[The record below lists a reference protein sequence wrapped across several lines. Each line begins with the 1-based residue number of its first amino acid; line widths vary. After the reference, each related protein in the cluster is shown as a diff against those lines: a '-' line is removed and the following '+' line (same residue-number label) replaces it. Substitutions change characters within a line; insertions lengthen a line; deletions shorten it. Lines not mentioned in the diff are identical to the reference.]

1 MCGLAGSYG
10 EVRPEVAQRMVER
23 LDHRGPVGEGYTDVS
38 GGWLGHRRCA
48 AADVKSG
55 AQPLATETGELTL
68 VGDGAIY
75 NHNALRQT
83 LSTAASRNRSDFE
96 VALHLFNELGPDA
109 FAKLRGMFAFIIAGE
124 DGRFVAVRDPVGIK
138 PLYMASRDGVV
149 RFASEMGAYDE
160 DWLPSVEVFPPGHY
174 WTPQN
179 GLVPY
184 AEAVPGEAKT
194 KEAFERPSEP
204 ADDVPEEILAGVR
217 DRLVG
222 AVESQ
227 LADLPDDMQ
236 VGVLLSG
243 GLDSSLIA
251 AIAARWYRQRG
262 MQLRTFAIGLKGSAD
277 LQAARE
283 VTEYLGTDHQE
294 IQYTS
299 EEAVKFVPE
308 VVRSLENFDP
318 SLVRSSVPNFI
329 VSELAARNVDLVLT
343 GEGADELFAGYDYL
357 EDLED
362 EVELH
367 EELVRGFG
375 EAHNGGLQRVD
386 RVTMAHGLEVQLP
399 FLELDMIE
407 LGLSI
412 PADWKRTDA
421 GQPEKRI
428 LRQAYQ
434 GWLPDEL
441 LWRKKAQFGEGSG
454 AIDVLPRKMAQT
466 VSEEEFER
474 ERRAVEPPLRTREE
488 AAYYRIFAEH
498 LPGARPERTISRFV
512 TT

>member
-1 MCGLAGSYG
+1 MCGIAGSYG
-10 EVRPEVAQRMVER
+10 EVRSEVAQRMVER
-23 LDHRGPVGEGYTDVS
+23 LDHRGPVGEGCIDFS
-38 GGWLGHRRCA
+38 GGWLRHRRCA
-48 AADVKSG
+48 AADMKSG
-55 AQPLATETGELTL
+55 AQPLATETGELAL

-75 NHNALRQT
+75 NHNVLRQT
-83 LSTAASRNRSDFE
+83 LSSATSRNRSDFE
-96 VALHLFNELGPDA
+96 VALHLFNEHGLDA
-109 FAKLRGMFAFIIAGE
+109 FTKLRGMFAFIIAGE

-149 RFASEMGAYDE
+149 RFASEIGAYDE
-160 DWLPSVEVFPPGHY
+160 DWLLSVEVFPPGHY
-174 WTPQN
+174 WTPQS

-184 AEAVPGEAKT
+184 AEVVTGET
-194 KEAFERPSEP
+194 ETEETFERPFEP
-204 ADDVPEEILAGVR
+204 AVDVPEEILAGVR

-227 LADLPDDMQ
+227 LTDLPDDMEA
-236 VGVLLSG
+236 GVLLSG
-243 GLDSSLIA
+243 GLDSSLIT
-251 AIAARWYRQRG
+251 AIAARWYRWRG
-262 MQLRTFAIGLKGSAD
+262 MQLRTFAIGLEGSAD

-283 VTEYLGTDHQE
+283 VAEYLGTDHRE

-299 EEAVKFVPE
+299 EEVVKLVPE
-308 VVRSLENFDP
+308 VVRRLENFDP

-329 VSELAARNVDLVLT
+329 VAELAAKHVDLVLT
-343 GEGADELFAGYDYL
+343 GEGADELFAGYGHL
-357 EDLED
+357 ETLHNEG
-362 EVELH
+362 ELQ
-367 EELVRGFG
+367 EELLRGFR

-407 LGLSI
+407 LGFSI
-412 PADWKRTDA
+412 PASWKRTDT
-421 GQPEKRI
+421 GRPEKSI
-428 LRQAYQ
+428 LRQAFQ

-454 AIDVLPRKMAQT
+454 AVDVLPRKMAQM
-466 VSEEEFER
+466 VSDEEFER
-474 ERRAVEPPLRTREE
+474 ERQAVEPPLRTREE

-498 LPGARPERTISRFV
+498 LPGVRPERTISRFV

>member
-1 MCGLAGSYG
+1 MCGIAGSYG
-10 EVRPEVAQRMVER
+10 EIEPEVAQRMVGR
-23 LDHRGPVGEGYTDVS
+23 LEHRGPA
-38 GGWLGHRRCA
+38 GGGDIAFPDAWLGHRRCV

-55 AQPLATETGELTL
+55 AQPLASETGDLAL

-83 LSTAASRNRSDFE
+83 LFTNANRNGSDFE
-96 VALHLFNELGPDA
+96 VVLHLFDEHGPDA
-109 FAKLRGMFAFIIAGE
+109 FAKLHGMFAFIIAGE
-124 DGRFVAVRDPVGIK
+124 DGRFVAARDSVGIK
-138 PLYMASRDGVV
+138 PLYMARRDGVV
-149 RFASEMGAYDE
+149 RFASEMRAFDE

-174 WTPQN
+174 WTPQTR
-179 GLVPY
+179 LVSY
-184 AEAVPGEAKT
+184 AEAVPTEAET
-194 KEAFERPSEP
+194 EETFERPSGS

-222 AVESQ
+222 AVEGQ
-227 LADLPDDMQ
+227 LADLPEDME

-262 MQLRTFAIGLKGSAD
+262 MALRTFAIGLEGSED

-283 VTEYLGTDHQE
+283 IAEYLGTDQQE

-299 EEAVKFVPE
+299 EQAVKLVPE

-329 VSELAARNVDLVLT
+329 VSELAARHVDLVLT

-362 EVELH
+362 ERQLQ

-399 FLELDMIE
+399 FLELDMVE
-407 LGLSI
+407 LGFAI
-412 PADWKRTDA
+412 PAGYKRTDT
-421 GQPEKRI
+421 GRPEKRI
-428 LRQAYQ
+428 LREAFE

-454 AIDVLPRKMAQT
+454 AIDVLPEKMADT
-466 VSEEEFER
+466 VSDEEFER
-474 ERRAVEPPLRTREE
+474 ERQTVEPPLRSREE

-498 LPGARPERTISRFV
+498 LPGVRPEKTISRFV
-512 TT
+512 ST